1 MIWTDK
7 DIVEWH
13 KKTFPDVDLGS
24 QIKKAEEEIHEYI
37 TAVVN
42 EEPQEII
49 EEELA
54 DIYIV
59 LLVLKNRFGLKI
71 INSFL
76 PSRGKLEL
84 AIHHKMDKNA
94 KRTWIKVNGVYR
106 HKVLDNM

>member
-7 DIVEWH
+7 DIVDWH
-13 KKTFPDVDLGS
+13 IKTFPDTDLGS

-37 TAVVN
+37 MAVVN
-42 EEPQEII
+42 EEPQERI

-59 LLVLKNRFGLKI
+59 SLVLKNRFGLKT

-84 AIHHKMDKNA
+84 AIHRKMDKNA
-94 KRTWIKVNGVYR
+94 QRKWVKVDGVYR
-106 HKVLDNM
+106 HKD